1 MILKIISK
9 NEQCITSAFKTITK
23 KTHEF
28 GATLLRLKNFPF
40 SFVYDPRMHQ
50 MQLLNLCLILYYFE
64 THLLSYLSLAQHT
77 IQLCSVLYFSHS
89 NLPII
94 PQTKNPTKLKVITII
109 QITNE
114 LISKLIHPMVRK
126 IRLIIKTAVLGIIF
140 IVF

>member
-1 MILKIISK
+1 MAKL
-9 NEQCITSAFKTITK
+9 NDQCITSAFKTITK

-40 SFVYDPRMHQ
+40 SFVYDPSLHQ

-77 IQLCSVLYFSHS
+77 IQLYFVLYFSHP

-94 PQTKNPTKLKVITII
+94 SQTKNPTNVGLETDMHV
-109 QITNE
+109 
-114 LISKLIHPMVRK
+114 LSLFFISF
-126 IRLIIKTAVLGIIF
+126 IIF
-140 IVF
+140 LSWPC